1 LVCYSAFSSLFLKA
15 YITLLNLVHLLLFA
29 ARSICF
35 YVFGLYLV
43 SLLCYQYPFHI
54 IILSCVFLFFIFDE
68 CLIFSLIDSIIF
80 PITNMWFEP
89 MEVCATHIL
98 SPIVSYGLNRWRYI
112 FVFCLF
118 FFFFFCGY
126 RSSLK
131 FLTNEFQQTENYAL
145 LAFYFYYL

>member
-1 LVCYSAFSSLFLKA
+1 MQLVYWWDFHNWFLLNLVCYSAFSSLFLKA

-80 PITNMWFEP
+80 PITSTWFEL
-89 MEVCATHIL
+89 MEVCATTFSLHLFHMVRIDGGIFL
-98 SPIVSYGLNRWRYI
+98 S
-112 FVFCLF
+112 LF
-118 FFFFFCGY
+118 FVW
-126 RSSLK
+126 LLIK
-131 FLTNEFQQTENYAL
+131 FEN
-145 LAFYFYYL
+145 FD